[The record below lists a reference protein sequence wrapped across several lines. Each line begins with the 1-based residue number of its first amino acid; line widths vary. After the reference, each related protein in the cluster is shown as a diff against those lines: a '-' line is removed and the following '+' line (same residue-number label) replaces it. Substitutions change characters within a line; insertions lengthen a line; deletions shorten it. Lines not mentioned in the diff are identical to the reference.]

1 MEKLKMASTFDISHT
16 EKTAVGKHTKEPLNV
31 GSIYSTYA
39 GFKTKLIKIKGQ
51 RMLTNE

>member
-1 MEKLKMASTFDISHT
+1 MASTFDISHT